1 MYAIRTCYVF
11 LHFNLNS
18 SIWELQCAIFLI
30 AFIML
35 FVFIIYS
42 SNDTY
47 YKTKSIEKQYRVT
60 TIEFFSFKI
69 LFAQFFSFYPLMQ
82 NRYENKLK
90 KRIDYTFLSVFF
102 YFNQFNWLHST
113 RSTCCVVAPCAKSE
127 YIFSLS
133 QTNSAAR
140 SVEFIKHFACF
151 IFSLFFSVFA
161 FIFFPKFSN
170 INRLTVRIAFVE

>member
-1 MYAIRTCYVF
+1 MF

-18 SIWELQCAIFLI
+18 SFWELQCAIFLI
-30 AFIML
+30 AFICHI
-35 FVFIIYS
+35 FIYS

-47 YKTKSIEKQYRVT
+47 YKTKSIEKQYRVN

-69 LFAQFFSFYPLMQ
+69 LFAQFFSFYQLMQ

-90 KRIDYTFLSVFF
+90 KRIDYTFLLHAVPSFSFLFF
-102 YFNQFNWLHST
+102 LYFIYFNQFNWLQST

-140 SVEFIKHFACF
+140 SVEFIKHFACVH
-151 IFSLFFSVFA
+151 FSLLLVCLHIISFQFF
-161 FIFFPKFSN
+161 ICKYK
-170 INRLTVRIAFVE
+170 